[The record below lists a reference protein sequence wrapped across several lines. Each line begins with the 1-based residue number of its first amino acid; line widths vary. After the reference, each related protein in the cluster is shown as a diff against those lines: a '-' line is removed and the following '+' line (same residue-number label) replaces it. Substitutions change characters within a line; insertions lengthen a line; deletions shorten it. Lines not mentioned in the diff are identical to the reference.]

1 MSAIFG
7 VLRFDGAE
15 VSTRELERM
24 ANVLAHRGPDGRRFV
39 AEGPVGLGHCLLRV
53 NQEDLFE
60 AQPIRDAQADL
71 ILVADCR
78 IDNRE
83 QLAAECQIDGEVLRD
98 MPDSALI
105 LHAYQR
111 WGEAAPEHLIGDF
124 AYAVW
129 DGRARKLVLARDHM
143 GQRYV
148 FYHHAQGFLAF
159 STEIKGLW
167 AVEGTPRQ
175 MREAVIGRRLLPP
188 GVPLVAAGGTLFAG
202 IQGVRG
208 GTSLSVTAAGEVAS
222 RTYWRPHADPAHER
236 RGERYYVET
245 YRAILDEAVA
255 CRLRRL
261 LRPAA
266 LMLSGGFDSAAIA
279 GLAGPVVSGQRR
291 RLLAYASVVSEAY
304 LGSVH
309 DIRCRIEACRGVM
322 PHLDIRYVVAA
333 GGAPLDDLEQRFTRN
348 DGLSSI
354 VDHVQ
359 HAIFAQAAGAGARLL
374 LDGVGGDFT
383 VNPRGRGA
391 LAQLLRTG
399 RFRRLVAEIGPAMQA
414 TGQTFWQVLKRE
426 LITNLIPRRLLNRL
440 HNGPWRRPAEFAIQ
454 DGFLERLLREG
465 ALGKAPGID
474 PIPVGAMRA
483 LSLHAAAAQ
492 AAASRPTRAIPAAS
506 FGLELSRPFLDK
518 RVVEFGLAIP
528 DDLYVK
534 RGRARYLARTALAD
548 LYPPELL
555 TRMAPNERPTP
566 EAPARILRAMP
577 QLLAEA
583 ERLSANPK
591 LAAYVDFAKLRTL
604 LLSPGPPLHPKTMRR
619 RRVAIRALMIAR
631 QIEWFGLENRLE
643 PQGQDAR
650 RASVSVAD
658 SGRGA

>member
-7 VLRFDGAE
+7 VLRFDGADA
-15 VSTRELERM
+15 SAAELERM
-24 ANVLAHRGPDGRRFV
+24 SNVLAHRGPDGRRFV
-39 AEGPVGLGHCLLRV
+39 ADGPVGLGHNLLRV

-60 AQPIRDAQADL
+60 VQPVRDAEADL
-71 ILVADCR
+71 VLVADCR

-83 QLAAECQIDGEVLRD
+83 ALAAEFGIDSAALRD

-105 LHAYQR
+105 LHAYKR

-129 DGRARKLVLARDHM
+129 DGQAKKLVLARDHM

-148 FYHHAQGFLAF
+148 FYHHAPGFLAF

-167 AVEGTPRQ
+167 AVEGAPRE
-175 MREAVIGRRLLPP
+175 MREAAIGRRLLPP
-188 GVPLVAAGGTLFAG
+188 SVPLVAAGGSLFVG

-208 GTSLSVTAAGEVAS
+208 GTSLSVTATGEVAS
-222 RTYWRPHADPAHER
+222 RNYWRPHADPAHER
-236 RGERYYVET
+236 RDERYYVET
-245 YRAILDEAVA
+245 YRSIVEEAVA

-266 LMLSGGFDSAAIA
+266 LMLSGGFDSTAIA
-279 GLAGPVVSGQRR
+279 GLAGPVVARQGRK
-291 RLLAYASVVSEAY
+291 LLAYSSVVSEEY

-309 DIRCRIEACRGVM
+309 DIRRWTEACRGVM

-374 LDGVGGDFT
+374 LDGVGGDYT

-399 RFRRLVAEIGPAMQA
+399 RLRQLVAEIGPTMRA
-414 TGQTFWQVLKRE
+414 TGQTFWQVMKRE
-426 LITNLIPRRLLNRL
+426 LIANLLPRRLLNRL
-440 HNGPWRRPAEFAIQ
+440 YNGPWRCPSEFAIQ
-454 DGFLERLLREG
+454 DGFLDRLLREG
-465 ALGKAPGID
+465 GLSKAPGIG

-483 LSLHAAAAQ
+483 LSLYAAVAQ
-492 AAASRPTRAIPAAS
+492 AAASRPSRAIPAAS

-528 DDLYVK
+528 DELYVK
-534 RGRARYLARTALAD
+534 RGRTRYLARTALAD
-548 LYPPELL
+548 VYPSELL
-555 TRMAPNERPTP
+555 TRMDPNDRPTP
-566 EAPARILRAMP
+566 DVPARIIRAMP

-591 LAAYVDFAKLRTL
+591 LSAYIDFAKLRTL
-604 LLSPGPPLHPKTMRR
+604 LLSPGPPLHPKNMRR

-631 QIEWFGLENRLE
+631 QIEWFGLDNR
-643 PQGQDAR
+643 R
-650 RASVSVAD
+650 
-658 SGRGA
+658 

>member
-1 MSAIFG
+1 MAAASSPMARSGSA
-7 VLRFDGAE
+7 
-15 VSTRELERM
+15 TT
-24 ANVLAHRGPDGRRFV
+24 
-39 AEGPVGLGHCLLRV
+39 LLRV

-60 AQPIRDAQADL
+60 AQPIRDAEADL
-71 ILVADCR
+71 ILAADCR

-83 QLAAECQIDGEVLRD
+83 ELAGELGIDGGALRD

-105 LHAYQR
+105 LHAYKR

-129 DGRARKLVLARDHM
+129 DGRAKKLVLTRDHM

-148 FYHHAQGFLAF
+148 FYHHALGFLAF

-167 AVEGTPRQ
+167 AVEGVPRE

-188 GVPLVAAGGTLFAG
+188 SVPLVAAGGSLFVG

-222 RTYWRPHADPAHER
+222 RTYWRPHADPAHENR
-236 RGERYYVET
+236 DERYYVET
-245 YRAILDEAVA
+245 YRAILEEAVA

-279 GLAGPVVSGQRR
+279 GLAGPVVAGQGRK
-291 RLLAYASVVSEAY
+291 LLTYSSVVSEEY

-309 DIRCRIEACRGVM
+309 DVRRWIEACRRVM

-333 GGAPLDDLEQRFTRN
+333 GGAPLDDLEQRFTRY

-359 HAIFAQAAGAGARLL
+359 HAIFAQAAGGGARLL

-383 VNPRGRGA
+383 INPRGRGA
-391 LAQLLRTG
+391 LAHLLRTG
-399 RFRRLVAEIGPAMQA
+399 RLRRLVAEIGPTMRA

-426 LITNLIPRRLLNRL
+426 LITNLLPRRLLNRL
-440 HNGPWRRPAEFAIQ
+440 YNGPWRRPAEFAIQ
-454 DGFLERLLREG
+454 DSFLDHLLREG
-465 ALGKAPGID
+465 ALSKAPGID

-483 LSLHAAAAQ
+483 LSLYAAAAQ
-492 AAASRPTRAIPAAS
+492 GAASRPSRAIPAAS

-518 RVVEFGLAIP
+518 RVAEFGLAIP

-534 RGRARYLARTALAD
+534 RGRARYLARIALAD
-548 LYPPELL
+548 VYPSELL
-555 TRMAPNERPTP
+555 TRMGPNERPTP
-566 EAPARILRAMP
+566 DAPARILRAMP

-583 ERLSANPK
+583 DRLSANPK
-591 LAAYVDFAKLRTL
+591 LSAYVDFAKLRTL
-604 LLSPGPPLHPKTMRR
+604 LLSPGPPVHPKNMRR

-631 QIEWFGLENRLE
+631 QIEWFVLDNR
-643 PQGQDAR
+643 R
-650 RASVSVAD
+650 
-658 SGRGA
+658 